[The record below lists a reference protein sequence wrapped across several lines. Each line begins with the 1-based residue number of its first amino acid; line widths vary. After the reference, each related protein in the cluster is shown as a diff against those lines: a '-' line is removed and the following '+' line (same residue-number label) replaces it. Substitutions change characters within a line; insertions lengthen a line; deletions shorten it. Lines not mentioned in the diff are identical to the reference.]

1 MGSRPREAAT
11 PAVRIRGGR
20 WFDVATG
27 ASRSHDLLLA
37 DGLIVA
43 DDGREALTVDADG
56 AWVLPG
62 LMDCHAHPGEAFYAP
77 GGASYFESVAER
89 TIRAGENLQA
99 AAAVGITGVRCVD
112 EAEGIDLAWRD
123 AFAAGAS
130 SGPRVLGA
138 GRAIRTTGG
147 HGTAHPRVPVHMG
160 DMHVVDGPVAMA
172 RAVREQVERGADWI
186 KIMLTGGLMS
196 EHETVD
202 GMQLSPEELDAVL
215 TTASQRYIP
224 VTAHCGGA
232 EAAKRFARAGGR
244 CIEHGYA
251 LDEEAAAVL
260 AAHGTWLVPT
270 IGVTHDDDFLEHGD
284 GWPDFSLERARA
296 TRTRHAESLAM
307 CRAAGVRIAVG
318 ADLNPIAERLH
329 RELELLE
336 SAGMPRLEVLHAATA
351 GGREL
356 NGLGAGTSPDPGTVA
371 DLIVVDADPLEDLG
385 ALARPRQVIVAG
397 RPLGGLSLS
406 TARGAS

>member
-1 MGSRPREAAT
+1 MAIRPRAGAA
-11 PAVRIRGGR
+11 PAVRVRGGR
-20 WFDVATG
+20 WLDVVTG
-27 ASRSHDLLLA
+27 ESTPKDLLLA
-37 DGLIVA
+37 DGRIAA
-43 DDGREALTVDADG
+43 DDGRAAITVDADG

-77 GGASYFESVAER
+77 GAATYFESVAER
-89 TIRAGENLQA
+89 TVRAGENLRD

-112 EAEGIDLAWRD
+112 EAEGIDFAWRA
-123 AFAAGAS
+123 AFASGSS
-130 SGPRVLGA
+130 SGPRVLAA

-147 HGTAHPRVPVHMG
+147 HGTAHPRVPVNMG
-160 DMHVVDGPVAMA
+160 DMHVADGPTLMA

-202 GMQLSPEELDAVL
+202 GMQLSEEELDAVL
-215 TTASQRYIP
+215 MTATQRGIP

-260 AAHGTWLVPT
+260 AEQGTWLVPT
-270 IGVTHDDDFLEHGD
+270 IGVTHDDGFLEHGD
-284 GWPDFSLERARA
+284 GWPEFSLSRARA
-296 TRTRHAESLAM
+296 TRERHAESLAM
-307 CRAAGVRIAVG
+307 CQAAGVRIAVG

-336 SAGMPRLEVLHAATA
+336 SAGMSRLDVLRAATVGA
-351 GGREL
+351 REL
-356 NGLGAGTSPDPGTVA
+356 NGLGATSTPDPGVIA
-371 DLIVVDADPLEDLG
+371 DLIVVDADPLEDPA
-385 ALARPRQVIVAG
+385 ALRRPRSVILAG
-397 RPLGGLSLS
+397 RVLEPLSP
-406 TARGAS
+406 

>member
-1 MGSRPREAAT
+1 MAVRPHAGAA
-11 PAVRIRGGR
+11 PAVRVRGGR

-27 ASRSHDLLLA
+27 GSTPKDLLLA
-37 DGLIVA
+37 DGRLA
-43 DDGREALTVDADG
+43 PDDGREALTVDADG

-77 GGASYFESVAER
+77 GGASYFESVAQR
-89 TIRAGENLQA
+89 TVRAGENLRE

-112 EAEGIDLAWRD
+112 EAEGIDLAWRE
-123 AFAAGAS
+123 AFAAGTS
-130 SGPRVLGA
+130 MGPRVLAA

-147 HGTAHPRVPVHMG
+147 HGTAYPRVPVHMG
-160 DMHVVDGPVAMA
+160 DMHVADGPTLMA

-186 KIMLTGGLMS
+186 KVMLTGGLMS

-215 TTASQRYIP
+215 TTATQRGIP

-336 SAGMPRLEVLHAATA
+336 SAGMPRLEVLRAATV

-356 NGLGAGTSPDPGTVA
+356 NGLGAGTAPEPGMVA
-371 DLIVVDADPLEDLG
+371 DLMVVEADPIEEPG

-397 RPLGGLSLS
+397 RLLDRLSPS
-406 TARGAS
+406 ARGAN

>member
-1 MGSRPREAAT
+1 MASPRSRA
-11 PAVRIRGGR
+11 PAPDVRVRGGR

-27 ASRSHDLLLA
+27 DSVRRDLLVV
-37 DGLIVA
+37 DGRIAV
-43 DDGREALTVDADG
+43 DDGRDAVTVDAEDG
-56 AWVLPG
+56 WVLPG

-77 GGASYFESVAER
+77 GAAFYFESVAER
-89 TIRAGENLQA
+89 TIRAGENLR
-99 AAAVGITGVRCVD
+99 AAVAAGITGVRCVD
-112 EAEGIDLAWRD
+112 EAEGIDLAWRA
-123 AFAAGAS
+123 AFAQGTS
-130 SGPRVLGA
+130 PGPRVLAA

-147 HGTAHPRVPVHMG
+147 HGTAHPKVPVHMG

-186 KIMLTGGLMS
+186 KVMLTGGLMS

-202 GMQLSPEELDAVL
+202 GMQLSQEELDAVL
-215 TTASQRYIP
+215 ATATQRGIP

-232 EAAKRFARAGGR
+232 EAAKRFARGGGR

-251 LDEEAAAVL
+251 MDEEAAAVL

-270 IGVTHDDDFLEHGD
+270 IGVTHDDEFLEHGD
-284 GWPDFSLERARA
+284 DWSEHALARARA
-296 TRTRHAESLAM
+296 SRARHAESLAI

-336 SAGMPRLEVLHAATA
+336 SVGMPRLEVLHAATVGA
-351 GGREL
+351 REL
-356 NGLGAGTSPDPGTVA
+356 NGLGGGSAPDPGELA
-371 DLIVVDADPLEDLG
+371 DLIVVDADPLASPA
-385 ALARPRQVIVAG
+385 ALARPRAVLVGG
-397 RPLGGLSLS
+397 RPIAVG
-406 TARGAS
+406 R